1 MTKEKYSTVWDTKL
15 QQFHGGQDWKYL
27 NNFIEDFSVTTN
39 ALGTPKTALEAS
51 IEALICVCQCFTCHH
66 YPSADQEP
74 AKTSLAQ
81 FLWPDDYAKHSDR
94 LLLGNGASELIDL
107 VIRSAPN
114 GTWKPGPW
122 DVQYKEYQR
131 SAENNGL
138 IILSPNDT
146 TRATLSCI
154 VNPCNP
160 TGDYKNVAEMK
171 KWILDNVEEG
181 GVIIV
186 GMVFSLYS
194 FFINV
199 IFLINITE
207 YSKDESMQPWLS
219 SDFRSD
225 SLISQHDFIFTL
237 YKTKNIS
244 LYIIHSWTKFWSC
257 TGLRL
262 GSVVCP
268 TSKHFDALKRIQVP
282 WSVNSPALAF
292 LNTVVRDHGFMDR
305 TWKLTSKWR
314 AELIDRLKVIS
325 NSIVMFHKDPMFAW
339 EFYGSDFLSW
349 VWIDM
354 KTANIVEDAVDKAK
368 AAGVPVR
375 SGKPG
380 YNRPTYVRVA
390 VREPSKVDF
399 LVRAWKHLGT
409 Q

>member
-1 MTKEKYSTVWDTKL
+1 MTKEKYNTVNTVWDTKL

-27 NNFIEDFSVTTN
+27 DNFIEDFSVTTN
-39 ALGTPKTALEAS
+39 ALGTPKSALEAS
-51 IEALICVCQCFTCHH
+51 IEAVT
-66 YPSADQEP
+66 
-74 AKTSLAQ
+74 KTSLAQ
-81 FLWPDDYAKHSDR
+81 FLWPDDYTKHSDK

-131 SAENNGL
+131 SAENNGQ
-138 IILSPNDT
+138 IILSPQDT

-181 GVIIV
+181 GVVIV
-186 GMVFSLYS
+186 GM
-194 FFINV
+194 
-199 IFLINITE
+199 
-207 YSKDESMQPWLS
+207 P
-219 SDFRSD
+219 
-225 SLISQHDFIFTL
+225 
-237 YKTKNIS
+237 
-244 LYIIHSWTKFWSC
+244 
-257 TGLRL
+257 
-262 GSVVCP
+262 
-268 TSKHFDALKRIQVP
+268 
-282 WSVNSPALAF
+282 
-292 LNTVVRDHGFMDR
+292 
-305 TWKLTSKWR
+305 
-314 AELIDRLKVIS
+314 ELIDRLKVIS
-325 NSIVMFHKDPMFAW
+325 NAIVMFHQDPMFAW
-339 EFYGSDFLSW
+339 EFYGNDFLSW
-349 VWIDM
+349 VWINM
-354 KTANIVEDAVDKAK
+354 KTAKIAEDAVDKAK

-399 LVRAWKHLGT
+399 LIRAWKYLGT

>member
-1 MTKEKYSTVWDTKL
+1 MTKEKYNTVNTVWDTKL
-15 QQFHGGQDWKYL
+15 QQFHGGQDWKHL
-27 NNFIEDFSVTTN
+27 DNFIEDFSVTTN
-39 ALGTPKTALEAS
+39 ALGTPKSALEAS
-51 IEALICVCQCFTCHH
+51 IEACFTCHH

-81 FLWPDDYAKHSDR
+81 FLWPDDYTKHSDR

-131 SAENNGL
+131 SAENNGR
-138 IILSPNDT
+138 IILSPQDT

-181 GVIIV
+181 GVVIV
-186 GMVFSLYS
+186 
-194 FFINV
+194 
-199 IFLINITE
+199 
-207 YSKDESMQPWLS
+207 DESMQPWLS

-225 SLISQHDFIFTL
+225 SLISQHDFIFSL

-244 LYIIHSWTKFWSC
+244 AYIIHSWTKFWSC

-292 LNTVVRDHGFMDR
+292 LNAVVRDHSYMER
-305 TWKLTSKWR
+305 TWNLTSKWR

-325 NSIVMFHKDPMFAW
+325 NAIVMFHKDPMFAW
-339 EFYGSDFLSW
+339 EFYGNDFLSW
-349 VWIDM
+349 VWINM
-354 KTANIVEDAVDKAK
+354 KTAKIAEDAVDKAK

-399 LVRAWKHLGT
+399 LIRAWKYLGA